1 MSGEVPRQV
10 LNSEYLLVDTTR
22 AWWGRSQ
29 GIYLNANVTSLKNR
43 WLLLRGNNHSSD
55 TVQFMQFTGLAYGF
69 NYSKQHNNAFNLHKI
84 TKIRAKYGRFC
95 QNARTYGHARINT
108 SDFFTLLLFSYTS
121 KAHNKHEAVA
131 RPELIQINFLLSFAS
146 TFFISTSSANYSWK
160 QNREKDQTFG

>member
-84 TKIRAKYGRFC
+84 TKIRVKSQKHGRYTGDFP
-95 QNARTYGHARINT
+95 QMPVNT
-108 SDFFTLLLFSYTS
+108 GAPLFIRATWPHWEGGVGANSPLWPRYHPIWFKTSTL
-121 KAHNKHEAVA
+121 KENC
-131 RPELIQINFLLSFAS
+131 LS
-146 TFFISTSSANYSWK
+146 NYCWGK
-160 QNREKDQTFG
+160 KRKKN